1 MSYNVPAELRYSKSD
16 EWVRV
21 EGEEL
26 VIGISDFAQD
36 QLGDIVYLELPKVGA
51 VIAPGDS
58 FGVIESVKASSDLY
72 APVGGEV
79 VAINEALESSQE
91 PINKDPFG
99 AGWLIRIRP
108 SGEEEDSLMDAAA
121 YTAYCEERAH

>member
-1 MSYNVPAELRYSKSD
+1 MSHNVPAELRYSKSD
-16 EWVRV
+16 EWMRV

-26 VIGISDFAQD
+26 VIGITDFAQD

-51 VIAPGDS
+51 TIAPGDS

-79 VAINEALESSQE
+79 VAVNEALDDSQE
-91 PINKDPFG
+91 AINTDPYG
-99 AGWLIRIRP
+99 AGWIIRVRP
-108 SGEEEDSLMDAAA
+108 SGAEEDGIMDAAGYA
-121 YTAYCEERAH
+121 AFCEDRGH